1 MIRTGRELALEVAWA
16 IATGVAL
23 AADHVAQRAQRR
35 LHRLRLG

>member
-1 MIRTGRELALEVAWA
+1 MIKAARELGLEVAWA

-23 AADHVAQRAQRR
+23 AADQVAKRAQRR